1 VRQMAKL
8 WQKMKDRRGQGLVE
22 FALILPIFLLLLL
35 GIVEFGRIISSQMIV
50 SNASRTGAR
59 IAAVQDIEDDAL
71 IETLQNHYSVI
82 AIQVA
87 DPVYTPST
95 RTSGGTVKVR
105 VSYDVNIYAPVIST
119 ITENPYTVTSET
131 TMYVE

>member
-1 VRQMAKL
+1 MA
-8 WQKMKDRRGQGLVE
+8 
-22 FALILPIFLLLLL
+22 LLNLADY
-35 GIVEFGRIISSQMIV
+35 FV
-50 SNASRTGAR
+50 SNDSKQCIPNSAR